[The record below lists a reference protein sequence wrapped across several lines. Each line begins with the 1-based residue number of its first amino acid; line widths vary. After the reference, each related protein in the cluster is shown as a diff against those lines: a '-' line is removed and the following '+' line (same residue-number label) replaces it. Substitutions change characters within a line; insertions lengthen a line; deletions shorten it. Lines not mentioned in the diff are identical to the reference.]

1 MGDDYVKSSRSGVLC
16 LGLLVCGTLW
26 GQAQPQKPPEDR
38 QAPPGS
44 ASRPTIQQPPPPPP
58 RLPDVRQ
65 PGETGWWLRAGGGF
79 STQKPTFDKGA
90 EAVFPE
96 ASNVQMQ
103 GKPKYAPAVELG
115 LAVGQHNTLR
125 FYYSDT
131 R

>member
-1 MGDDYVKSSRSGVLC
+1 MDFDYVKSSRTAILG
-16 LGLLVCGTLW
+16 LGLLVSGTLW
-26 GQAQPQKPPEDR
+26 GQAQPPKPPEER
-38 QAPPGS
+38 TPPPGS

-65 PGETGWWLRAGGGF
+65 PGETGWWLGASVGF
-79 STQKPTFDKGA
+79 PTQKPTFDKGA
-90 EAVFPE
+90 EAVFTE

-125 FYYSDT
+125 FSY
-131 R
+131 